1 MFDSYIKAANLLVIA
16 LLFGGMLLFSGGFA
30 AFLFRYLPPE
40 DARMLIRKA
49 FPPFY
54 LFVIISSGLAMVL
67 SSLSNP
73 SNALW
78 MAFVMLTT
86 VAARQLLMPAI
97 NRATDSGNKKR
108 FLWLHSFS
116 VLLTLG
122 HIVLAAVVLV
132 NLLWWHLSYL
142 AWLLPRVEQLI
153 HW

>member
-1 MFDSYIKAANLLVIA
+1 MLDAYLRMASLLVVSA
-16 LLFGGMLLFSGGFA
+16 LFGGMFLFSAGFA
-30 AFLFRYLPPE
+30 GFLFRYLPPQ

-54 LFVIISSGLAMVL
+54 LFVIVLSGLAMAL
-67 SSLSNP
+67 SWRSDSF
-73 SNALW
+73 SAAW

-97 NRATDSGNKKR
+97 NRATDLGYRKR
-108 FLWLHSFS
+108 FLWLHGFS

-132 NLLWWHLSYL
+132 H
-142 AWLLPRVEQLI
+142 I
-153 HW
+153 I

>member
-1 MFDSYIKAANLLVIA
+1 MLDAYLDTASLLVVS
-16 LLFGGMLLFSGGFA
+16 LLFGGMLLFSAGFA
-30 AFLFRYLPPE
+30 AFLFRHLPPQ

-54 LFVIISSGLAMVL
+54 LFVIVSSGLAMVL
-67 SSLSNP
+67 SWRSDSF
-73 SNALW
+73 SAAW

-97 NRATDSGNKKR
+97 NRATDLGYRKR
-108 FLWLHSFS
+108 FLWLHGFS

-132 NLLWWHLSYL
+132 
-142 AWLLPRVEQLI
+142 RTG
-153 HW
+153 

>member
-1 MFDSYIKAANLLVIA
+1 MLDAYLHMASLLVVS
-16 LLFGGMLLFSGGFA
+16 LLFGGMFLFSVGFA
-30 AFLFRYLPPE
+30 AFLFRYLPPQ

-54 LFVIISSGLAMVL
+54 LFVIVSSGLAMVL
-67 SSLSNP
+67 SWRLDSFS
-73 SNALW
+73 AAW

-97 NRATDSGNKKR
+97 NRATDLGYRKR
-108 FLWLHSFS
+108 FLWLHGFS

-132 NLLWWHLSYL
+132 
-142 AWLLPRVEQLI
+142 RTG
-153 HW
+153 

>member
-1 MFDSYIKAANLLVIA
+1 MLDAYLHTASLLVVS
-16 LLFGGMLLFSGGFA
+16 LLFGGMFLFSAGFA
-30 AFLFRYLPPE
+30 AFLFRYLPPQ

-54 LFVIISSGLAMVL
+54 LFVIVSSGLAMAL
-67 SSLSNP
+67 SWRLDSFS
-73 SNALW
+73 AAW

-97 NRATDSGNKKR
+97 NRATDLGYRKR
-108 FLWLHSFS
+108 FPWLHGFS

-132 NLLWWHLSYL
+132 
-142 AWLLPRVEQLI
+142 RTG
-153 HW
+153 